1 MSKIK
6 EWFEANFLD
15 GDKVQGGQM
24 LSSSFCLEAIKD
36 AVENATERCAEI
48 AEATNK
54 GKDFSDP
61 TANKIA
67 AAIRKKGDND

>member
-1 MSKIK
+1 
-6 EWFEANFLD
+6 
-15 GDKVQGGQM
+15 M

-67 AAIRKKGDND
+67 AIRKKGDND